1 MNTFIRLFLW
11 AIFFF
16 IMVDCICAALTMAS
30 IIANLFGLL
39 LIIVVIWVSIESK
52 FFTKPIKFKKDK
64 KQ

>member
-1 MNTFIRLFLW
+1 MSTFIRLFLW

-30 IIANLFGLL
+30 MIANLFGLFL
-39 LIIVVIWVSIESK
+39 IIIVVGISVESK
-52 FFTKPIKFKKDK
+52 CFTKPIKFKKDK